1 MADKKPRERKTLAEL
16 SAEAN
21 SADGIQCPKCGCRH
35 LWKVRDTDVVEEGV
49 RRYRVCRHCGYVVR
63 TVEVRA

>member
-1 MADKKPRERKTLAEL
+1 MADKKARERKTLAEL

-35 LWKVRDTDVVEEGV
+35 LWSVRNTDRIDDAV
-49 RRYRVCRHCGYVVR
+49 RRYRVCRACNHVVR
-63 TVEVRA
+63 TVETKG